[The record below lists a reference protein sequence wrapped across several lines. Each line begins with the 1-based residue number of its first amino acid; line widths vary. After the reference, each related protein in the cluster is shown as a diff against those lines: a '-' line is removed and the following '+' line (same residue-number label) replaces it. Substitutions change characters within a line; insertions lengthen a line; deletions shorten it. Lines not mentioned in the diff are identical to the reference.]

1 MVVAERDL
9 GVPAIAGTPLCI
21 CKEAMSLLKGRCE
34 MYSFRELQKG
44 RKKNIEGNEIRLAVL
59 GNCATQFFSEAIEGL
74 GKLSGINLSVFD
86 ADYNQI
92 DEQLLE
98 PSSEVYL
105 YKPDEI
111 LLWISTEKLYEEY
124 LDKDVST
131 RSSFAETCMQRIEHY
146 WDLIAKNS
154 KARIIQLNFSEI
166 DDKVM
171 GQYSCK
177 VDLTFVFQ
185 IRKLNFLLQK
195 AESKNN
201 RVYPV
206 DALAV
211 QINLGRETYFNAPLY
226 YNAKMPV
233 AMGALPYLAKAVIDV
248 IMAMSGKIKKCIILD
263 LDNTLWGGVIGDDG
277 MAGIEIGEL
286 GKGHVF
292 TNLQRWFKQLKDCG
306 IIIAICSKNDEDI
319 AKEPFEKHDEM
330 VLSLSDISLF
340 VANWNDKAS
349 NIRVIQESLNI
360 GMDSI
365 VFLDDNPFER
375 NLVKEKFPDIEVPEL
390 PEDPALWLAFLQ
402 KQNYFDTASYTGER
416 SDRTKLYQAEY
427 ERKKLK
433 QNFESIDDYLQ
444 SLMMVGNA
452 KPFEPLKYPRIS
464 QLTQR
469 SNQFNLR
476 TIRYTENE
484 IQRIAEDDHYITL
497 YYTLKDKFGDHG
509 LVSVVILEKR
519 SDEELFVDTWLM
531 SCRVLKRGMEEF
543 IINHMVRTATDGG
556 FRTLLCEYLPTPK
569 NQMVKD
575 VYGKMGFSKIG
586 ENTYRMDVSAFKT
599 LKTYIKEEDN
609 HGAE

>member
-1 MVVAERDL
+1 
-9 GVPAIAGTPLCI
+9 
-21 CKEAMSLLKGRCE
+21 

-44 RKKNIEGNEIRLAVL
+44 RKKTIKGNENRLAVL
-59 GNCATQFFSEAIEGL
+59 GNCATQFFSEAVEGL
-74 GKLSGINLSVFD
+74 GKLSGINLSVYD

-92 DEQLLE
+92 DEQLLD
-98 PSSEVYL
+98 PSSEVYS

-124 LDKDVST
+124 LDQEIVV
-131 RSSFAETCMQRIEHY
+131 RNNFADTYMQKIEYY

-154 KARIIQLNFSEI
+154 NSRIIQLNFSEI

-185 IRKLNFLLQK
+185 IRKLNFLLQE

-211 QINLGRETYFNAPLY
+211 QINLGRESYFSAPLY

-248 IMAMSGKIKKCIILD
+248 IMAMAGKIKKCIILD

-292 TNLQRWFKQLKDCG
+292 TNLQRWFKQLKDYG
-306 IIIAICSKNDEDI
+306 IILAVCSKNDEEI
-319 AKEPFEKHDEM
+319 AKEPFEKHEDM

-349 NIRVIQESLNI
+349 NIKIIQESLNI

-390 PEDPALWLAFLQ
+390 PKDPALWLTFLQ
-402 KQNYFDTASYTGER
+402 NQNYFDAASYTGEG
-416 SDRTKLYQAEY
+416 SDRTNLYQAEY

-452 KPFEPLKYPRIS
+452 KSFEPLKYPRIA

-469 SNQFNLR
+469 SNQFNMR
-476 TIRYTENE
+476 TVRYTEDE

-497 YYTLKDKFGDHG
+497 YYTLRDKFGDHG

-531 SCRVLKRGMEEF
+531 SCRVLKRGMEEY
-543 IINHMVRTATDGG
+543 IINHMVRTAAEGG
-556 FRTLLCEYLPTPK
+556 FRTILSEYLPTPK

-575 VYGKMGFSKIG
+575 VYEAMGFSKTG
-586 ENTYRMDVSAFKT
+586 ENTYRLDISVFKS
-599 LKTYIKEEDN
+599 LKTYIREGNDYGTE
-609 HGAE
+609 